1 MDDINIYRIRI
12 GTFLMPGTKRFKYSV
27 KNSKF
32 KDYSYKLSPSLFGW
46 LILSLVFYSAQTM
59 NTKMYLKCRLPQKLS
74 FRRNALSVI

>member
-32 KDYSYKLSPSLFGW
+32 KDHSYKLSPSLFGVY
-46 LILSLVFYSAQTM
+46 III
-59 NTKMYLKCRLPQKLS
+59 S
-74 FRRNALSVI
+74 FLQYFMLQ